1 MTFIMQKLIQPYLKI
16 SKFKVILL
24 MLITAW
30 MGVLL
35 APKPAGWSEMQ
46 TITAL
51 IGIMLIAASGSAMN
65 HLAEIE
71 VDQKM
76 ARTQKRP
83 LATGELSS
91 KQVIIFATLCL
102 LIGSIVLHFFNN
114 TQTTLL
120 SILTMLGYGVVYTR
134 WLKPATSQ
142 NIVIGGLSGALP
154 PLLGWTSVTGQISAE
169 PLILVLIIFTWTPPH
184 FWALAINRI
193 NDYEKIHYPML
204 PVTHGISY
212 TATHITLY
220 SILLI
225 ISTQLPFVIGM
236 SGAIY
241 LITANILNIFFFTD
255 VVLLQLDP
263 CAKNGKRVFYHS
275 ILYLFLLF
283 IMMILDYHLPMKL
296 VIY

>member
-1 MTFIMQKLIQPYLKI
+1 MLFCNYPSSSQPYITQSAAYFFYQSPPYFMTFIMQKLIQPYLKI

-102 LIGSIVLHFFNN
+102 LIGSIVLHFLI
-114 TQTTLL
+114 T
-120 SILTMLGYGVVYTR
+120 
-134 WLKPATSQ
+134 LKPPYYQ
-142 NIVIGGLSGALP
+142 
-154 PLLGWTSVTGQISAE
+154 
-169 PLILVLIIFTWTPPH
+169 F
-184 FWALAINRI
+184 
-193 NDYEKIHYPML
+193 
-204 PVTHGISY
+204 
-212 TATHITLY
+212 
-220 SILLI
+220 
-225 ISTQLPFVIGM
+225 
-236 SGAIY
+236 
-241 LITANILNIFFFTD
+241 
-255 VVLLQLDP
+255 
-263 CAKNGKRVFYHS
+263 
-275 ILYLFLLF
+275 
-283 IMMILDYHLPMKL
+283 
-296 VIY
+296 